1 MPYFQYKSITIDGIK
16 KDGTKEASSYEDLK
30 CILKDKGE
38 YLLEANIAK
47 EKRRSNFLTATNRV
61 SPRAVANFCRQFS
74 ILLDAG
80 VSVADSLDVLRKQ
93 NF

>member
-47 EKRRSNFLTATNRV
+47 EKRR
-61 SPRAVANFCRQFS
+61 
-74 ILLDAG
+74 
-80 VSVADSLDVLRKQ
+80 
-93 NF
+93 